1 MAVDE
6 KVTAVLESFTQEEM
20 VEVERSGQQ
29 ERYVQQSLG
38 QVVVGKIVMG
48 VQDPMEMVV
57 KDPGLQHIGMNM
69 EVPKVQ
75 IQKEIF
81 KGPKVTPAFVFSVVQ
96 HQAQV
101 KKPVVQEHI
110 GHVTKIIMQQAF
122 AQLLILKVVE
132 VLRIQFVV
140 VIVDVQFQK
149 QRQVSTVQTVQERE
163 EVPVRLQ
170 VLVPMITKVQ
180 MPVDGPQFEFE
191 YDYHHTHVPA
201 QRSTRPR

>member
-75 IQKEIF
+75 IQKEIL

-96 HQAQV
+96 HQAQE

-110 GHVTKIIMQQAF
+110 WHMTKDFMHQVAF
-122 AQLLILKVVE
+122 SS
-132 VLRIQFVV
+132 LRSQGSSS
-140 VIVDVQFQK
+140 
-149 QRQVSTVQTVQERE
+149 STSS
-163 EVPVRLQ
+163 L
-170 VLVPMITKVQ
+170 MCSS
-180 MPVDGPQFEFE
+180 
-191 YDYHHTHVPA
+191 
-201 QRSTRPR
+201 RSSARC